1 MNADRETTELAA
13 WGLPLDEIERL
24 GERLGSFYERFRRHL
39 RTTTR
44 DTSAYGLAYLSGLLR
59 LDTERTMANIGRQ
72 TGVEPQNMQ
81 HFISNS
87 PWAAAGLLDAI
98 RDEMRCHPA
107 FQDEAVLVLDESAEQ
122 KTSAATV
129 GAKRQHNGRLG
140 KVEMSQ
146 VGVFLALVTPQVST
160 WIDGEL
166 FLPADW
172 FGATFAERRQQ
183 VGLPDTRTFQTKP
196 ALGWQMIQRVK
207 AQGVPFVAVAMDD
220 LYGRNA
226 QLRQQLAQADIEYYG
241 DVPANTHVYLARP
254 QITSLI
260 GKRGKP
266 LKRPEVSPKAYEVQ
280 ELLEHPTLE
289 QAWITLRPHQ
299 RGLLQARFARRRVWT
314 IHEGQSRQEWLLIR
328 QDGDYITYVLSNAA
342 FDISLVTMA
351 QRKSYR
357 YFIERSN
364 QDAKSE
370 LGWDEFQAT
379 KYQAWEHQLALTIL
393 ASWFVAE
400 TRLDWAT
407 RFERDPNLLS
417 QYEVEVLPLLS
428 VTNVRELLRAALP
441 LPQLSPQQAAALVVE
456 HLVNRTRSRR
466 SRLRRQGRS
475 SGGPEM

>member
-1 MNADRETTELAA
+1 MNTNLEITELAA

-24 GERLGSFYERFRRHL
+24 GERLDSFYARFRRHL

-72 TGVEPQNMQ
+72 TGVDPQNMQ

-87 PWAAAGLLDAI
+87 PWAATGLLEAI
-98 RDEMRCHPA
+98 RDEIKGQPA
-107 FQDEAVLVLDESAEQ
+107 FQTDAVLVLDESAEQ
-122 KTSAATV
+122 KTSTATV

-146 VGVFLALVTPQVST
+146 VGVFLALVTPQVSV
-160 WIDGEL
+160 WVDGEL
-166 FLPADW
+166 FLPEDW
-172 FGATFAERRQQ
+172 FDATFAERRQQ
-183 VGLPDTRTFQTKP
+183 VGLPDSRTFQTKP

-207 AQGVPFVAVAMDD
+207 AQGVPFVAVTMDD

-226 QLRQQLAQADIEYYG
+226 QLRQQLAQAEIEYYG
-241 DVPANTHVYLARP
+241 DVPATTRVYLERP
-254 QITSLI
+254 QITYPT

-266 LKRPEVSPKAYEVQ
+266 RKRPHVNTQAYTVQ
-280 ELLEHPTLE
+280 ALLAHPTLE
-289 QAWITLRPHQ
+289 QALITLRPHQ
-299 RGLLQARFARRRVWT
+299 RGLLQARFARCRVWT
-314 IHEGQSRQEWLLIR
+314 IHAGQPRQEWLLIR
-328 QDGDYITYVLSNAA
+328 QDGDDITYALSNAA
-342 FDISLVTMA
+342 LDTPLVTMA
-351 QRKSYR
+351 QRKSQR

-393 ASWFVAE
+393 ASWFIAD

-407 RFERDPNLLS
+407 RFERDPNLLR

-428 VTNVRELLRAALP
+428 VSNVRELLRAALP
-441 LPQLSPQQAAALVVE
+441 LPQLSPRQAAALVVE

>member
-1 MNADRETTELAA
+1 MNTDHDTPELVA

-39 RTTTR
+39 RTQTR
-44 DTSAYGLAYLSGLLR
+44 DTSEYGLAYLSALLR
-59 LDTERTMANIGRQ
+59 LETERTMANIGRQ
-72 TGVEPQNMQ
+72 TAVAPQNMQ

-87 PWAAAGLLDAI
+87 PWSAAALLGAI
-98 RDEMRCHPA
+98 QDELTPHPE
-107 FQDEAVLVLDESAEQ
+107 FQAEAVLVLDESAEQ
-122 KTSAATV
+122 KASEATV

-146 VGVFLALVTPQVST
+146 VGVFLALVTPRVTT
-160 WIDGEL
+160 WVDGEL
-166 FLPADW
+166 FLPEDW
-172 FGATFAERRQQ
+172 FTDAFAERRPQ
-183 VGLPDTRTFQTKP
+183 VGVPSTRTFQTKP
-196 ALGWQMIQRVK
+196 ALGWQMIQRVR
-207 AQGVPFVAVAMDD
+207 ARGVPFVAVTMDD

-226 QLRQQLAQADIEYYG
+226 QLRQQLDQAGIEYYG
-241 DVPANTHVYLARP
+241 DVPANTHVYLTRP
-254 QITSLI
+254 QITYPL
-260 GKRGKP
+260 GKRGQP
-266 LKRPEVSPKAYEVQ
+266 LKRPQISTKAYAVR
-280 ELLEHPTLE
+280 ELLDHPTLE
-289 QAWITLRPHQ
+289 QAVITLRPHQ

-314 IHEGQSRQEWLLIR
+314 IYEDQPRQEWLLIR
-328 QDGDYITYVLSNAA
+328 QDADHVTYVLSNAA
-342 FDISLVTMA
+342 SDTPLVTMA
-351 QRKSYR
+351 QRKSHR

-400 TRLDWAT
+400 TRLDWLT
-407 RFERDPNLLS
+407 RFERDPDLLT

-428 VTNVRELLRAALP
+428 VSNVRELLRAALP
-441 LPQLSPQQAAALVVE
+441 LPQLSPRQAAALVVE

-466 SRLRRQGRS
+466 SRLRRQARS

>member
-370 LGWDEFQAT
+370 LGWDEFQAIRI
-379 KYQAWEHQLALTIL
+379 KLT
-393 ASWFVAE
+393 V
-400 TRLDWAT
+400 
-407 RFERDPNLLS
+407 
-417 QYEVEVLPLLS
+417 
-428 VTNVRELLRAALP
+428 
-441 LPQLSPQQAAALVVE
+441 
-456 HLVNRTRSRR
+456 
-466 SRLRRQGRS
+466 
-475 SGGPEM
+475 